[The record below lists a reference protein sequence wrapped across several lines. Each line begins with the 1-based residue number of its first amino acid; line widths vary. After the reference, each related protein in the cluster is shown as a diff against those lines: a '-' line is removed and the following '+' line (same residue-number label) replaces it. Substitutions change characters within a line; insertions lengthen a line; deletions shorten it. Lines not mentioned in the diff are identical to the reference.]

1 MSPSIT
7 RVNHVTTSASEW
19 VLIVQYHLMTIKS
32 CLFHMHMHVSC
43 SLIIIYIYLFF
54 WEGGGVCAMGFF
66 NLDVVFPLLKLQ
78 RYVCDDKILSAA
90 PVWSVFSNREDQV
103 CCNGQHVF
111 VQIWAC
117 LTCCVGIWD
126 VQTVVMCL
134 LINKGSAGNMC
145 GSAEWRRQK
154 ISPWVTS
161 LDSLSVSGY
170 SSKHSKD
177 SFITCQHWMRRKY
190 TVYIY
195 IYILVLFFGHQI

>member
-1 MSPSIT
+1 
-7 RVNHVTTSASEW
+7 
-19 VLIVQYHLMTIKS
+19 
-32 CLFHMHMHVSC
+32 
-43 SLIIIYIYLFF
+43 
-54 WEGGGVCAMGFF
+54 MGFF

-90 PVWSVFSNREDQV
+90 PVKDIDNSTVFSNREDQV

-145 GSAEWRRQK
+145 VSAEWRRQE
-154 ISPWVTS
+154 ISPWVTLIS
-161 LDSLSVSGY
+161 ILFQCLDTLQSVL
-170 SSKHSKD
+170 K
-177 SFITCQHWMRRKY
+177 
-190 TVYIY
+190 TVVSPVSTEWGENILCIY
-195 IYILVLFFGHQI
+195 ISLCFLATKSKTKSDILKKKCDSIFDNNIQRPQDFFNCSCFPVQGFLKYFVLKMFI